1 MAQSL
6 RQFFLMNFV
15 NISSVLQLQQINR
28 KLILDSYR
36 LVVVRLVFLWG
47 EELGLEFVG
56 VSSTD
61 HILSYGSCCGF
72 CGGCFLSCSFSCC
85 CLSGGGFLCCCFCC
99 GCFPCCGL
107 LCRSFRCGFLFGWF
121 FSSFLSCFCLY
132 FCRLFCHFYLCNFLF
147 CLCCF
152 LCIFISDIWI

>member
-1 MAQSL
+1 MSGL
-6 RQFFLMNFV
+6 WHRVCDSFFNELCEYSFCITITAN
-15 NISSVLQLQQINR
+15 
-28 KLILDSYR
+28 KPEAHPDSYR

-99 GCFPCCGL
+99 GCLPCCGL
-107 LCRSFRCGFLFGWF
+107 LCRSFRWGFLFDCF
-121 FSSFLSCFCLY
+121 FSSFLSCFCL
-132 FCRLFCHFYLCNFLF
+132 LLLSAFLP
-147 CLCCF
+147 L
-152 LCIFISDIWI
+152 LPL